1 MQKYTT
7 VIEITSQWLKLLAV
21 KPSLKGP
28 EIVDLTLKPVGS
40 ISTEGLAGEFSA
52 VVKGLKFIPS
62 PLIVSFPRNLV
73 TMRNL
78 HLPSA
83 DPKEIGGMID
93 LHMARQV
100 PYPRDEIVGGYQVLG
115 VDDLGYTKVMLAIAH
130 REALRRIFGVLNN
143 VNIFPERV
151 ELSSEGVLSW
161 FLFSQ
166 KAKLEAGQLYLLL
179 DIDSNFTDFMIVDR
193 ENLLFSRNIGSGA
206 EQILIEEIRRIKF
219 IPEIKQSLVIFQSEE
234 MNKKPA
240 KIFISGI
247 TANIAGL
254 AALLEAEFNIKTEV
268 VKPPENIAGRIP
280 KNVSISA
287 LLGLALEIPRKRI
300 TFILPEIQVR
310 RSLEERSREIIA
322 LGSLLMFIFIVT
334 GLVFLAKT
342 YNRTGYKKL
351 LTDKYEDVGGDV
363 EKLEEMS
370 KKSKIIKER
379 LETRAYAINCLYQ
392 INKLMP
398 AEIVLKT
405 LTFEADDKITLR
417 GQAQA
422 MSDVYKFNSTLEK
435 SGYFKDI
442 QIKFQT
448 RKRIAE
454 RDISEFEIVCP
465 IQMKTQLTERK

>member
-1 MQKYTT
+1 
-7 VIEITSQWLKLLAV
+7 
-21 KPSLKGP
+21 
-28 EIVDLTLKPVGS
+28 
-40 ISTEGLAGEFSA
+40 
-52 VVKGLKFIPS
+52 
-62 PLIVSFPRNLV
+62 
-73 TMRNL
+73 
-78 HLPSA
+78 
-83 DPKEIGGMID
+83 
-93 LHMARQV
+93 
-100 PYPRDEIVGGYQVLG
+100 
-115 VDDLGYTKVMLAIAH
+115 
-130 REALRRIFGVLNN
+130 
-143 VNIFPERV
+143 
-151 ELSSEGVLSW
+151 
-161 FLFSQ
+161 
-166 KAKLEAGQLYLLL
+166 
-179 DIDSNFTDFMIVDR
+179 
-193 ENLLFSRNIGSGA
+193 
-206 EQILIEEIRRIKF
+206 
-219 IPEIKQSLVIFQSEE
+219 
-234 MNKKPA
+234 
-240 KIFISGI
+240 
-247 TANIAGL
+247 
-254 AALLEAEFNIKTEV
+254 
-268 VKPPENIAGRIP
+268 
-280 KNVSISA
+280 
-287 LLGLALEIPRKRI
+287 LALEIPRKRI